1 VTERAASCDSRR
13 SIQRPGDNTPRGY
26 SKVTIVGHVAGDR
39 SLYHRVRRLK
49 GQVEAIERTIE
60 KGDCTKTLQLIAA
73 CRGAMSALMNEVIES
88 HVREH
93 VLKEGRG
100 RPRAT
105 RELLGVL
112 RTYLK

>member
-1 VTERAASCDSRR
+1 M
-13 SIQRPGDNTPRGY
+13 
-26 SKVTIVGHVAGDR
+26 
-39 SLYHRVRRLK
+39 K

-88 HVREH
+88 HIREH
-93 VLKEGRG
+93 VLDVLKEGRG
-100 RPRAT
+100 RRRAT

-112 RTYLK
+112 RSYLR

>member
-1 VTERAASCDSRR
+1 M
-13 SIQRPGDNTPRGY
+13 
-26 SKVTIVGHVAGDR
+26 GHVAADKN
-39 SLYHRVRRLK
+39 LHHRIRRLK

-88 HVREH
+88 HIQEH

-112 RTYLK
+112 RSYLK